1 MCRPLSIHRAIQYLV
16 RAPSTRTS
24 RATERPDT
32 LTRRTLVFFNPVG
45 IRTWCRYGQA
55 DRQFH
60 EYPRSGNVCEVRG
73 VTVRPTTRAIP
84 LLRHD
89 MKFPLYRLATLWQ
102 SALTIRGNVLAD
114 RHDAERATCLKRSRH
129 GREEKRVRERIS
141 SMESHT
147 HAPASVTC
155 GPVGS
160 RTRADGPMSDNRSM
174 ILRFPVALC
183 CRSPVSRV
191 LPSRPALC

>member
-1 MCRPLSIHRAIQYLV
+1 MIRAWASARVQAAVHSPSDTIPGQGAEYPYEPCCRTPGHTNQAHAR
-16 RAPSTRTS
+16 
-24 RATERPDT
+24 
-32 LTRRTLVFFNPVG
+32 FFNPVG

-102 SALTIRGNVLAD
+102 SALTIRGNVLAH

-141 SMESHT
+141 SMESHN
-147 HAPASVTC
+147 HARLQSHV
-155 GPVGS
+155 
-160 RTRADGPMSDNRSM
+160 NRSVREPEQM
-174 ILRFPVALC
+174 VP
-183 CRSPVSRV
+183 
-191 LPSRPALC
+191 